1 MQSVPQKCLI
11 CPLNEKQTWSGMVY
25 VCATG
30 YREKGKVE
38 KGAVQIWWWEVAV
51 LQALQVQTLVLWEV
65 GQFSFSFFILT
76 HTCGGT
82 WFSIIYSWSA
92 LGNSK
97 LFDKTDTEVGQTQ
110 LHLTSLT
117 FCSGVS
123 RAIWNQFSC
132 TGAIS
137 LHVQALRRLMLRKC
151 TAYNSFRKSFW
162 IKWMEPD
169 SIREN

>member
-11 CPLNEKQTWSGMVY
+11 RPLNEKQTWSGIVCVY
-25 VCATG
+25 ATG
-30 YREKGKVE
+30 YREKCKGKKE
-38 KGAVQIWWWEVAV
+38 AVQTWWWEVDV
-51 LQALQVQTLVLWEV
+51 LQALQVQTLVLWEA
-65 GQFSFSFFILT
+65 GQFSFSFFILA

-82 WFSIIYSWSA
+82 WFSINCSWSA
-92 LGNSK
+92 LGNLK

-110 LHLTSLT
+110 LQLTLLT

-132 TGAIS
+132 IGAIS
-137 LHVQALRRLMLRKC
+137 SSRQALRRLVLRKC